1 MTRILFASSEATP
14 LVKTGGLAD
23 ISGSLPAALK
33 ALRHAV
39 RLVLPAYPAALS
51 RIGKTR
57 RVARLT
63 LDGDVVELLEGR
75 MPDSGVTVWL
85 VDSPSHFAREGGPYV
100 DKQGHDWPDNAQRFT
115 LFCRVIV
122 ELAMGRT
129 DLNWQPEVLHCNDW
143 QTALVPA
150 LLSLEEERPASVFSI
165 HNLAYQGRFPYTTF
179 QQLGLPASLWHY
191 SGVEFYGELSMIK
204 GGLAYAD
211 RLTTVSP
218 TYAREICTPGLGHG
232 LEGLLNYR
240 CDRLS
245 GILNG
250 VDYSVWDP
258 ALDPLIAAHYSADN
272 PTPKQH
278 NKRAL
283 QRQLG
288 LPLQDDA
295 ALLGVVSRLVEQ
307 KGIDLLLAIAP
318 ALLAEG
324 VQLVMLGSGERSLE
338 DSLRQLARRHPQ
350 QVAVHI
356 GYDEALAHRIEAG
369 ADLFLMPSRFEPCG
383 LNQLYSL
390 RYGTLPVVH
399 RTGGLAD
406 TVVHTDAATLA
417 DGSATGFVFE
427 HATAEGLQWAVQ
439 QALSCY
445 RDPACHSQVVGNAMR
460 QDFSWQKSARMYLAV
475 YRQAIQDAASS

>member
-14 LVKTGGLAD
+14 LAKTGGLAD

-33 ALRHAV
+33 ALRQGV

-57 RVARLT
+57 KVARLT
-63 LDGDVVELLEGR
+63 INDDVVELLEGR

-85 VDSPSHFAREGGPYV
+85 VDSPSHFDREGGPYV
-100 DKQGHDWPDNAQRFT
+100 DNQGNDWPDNAQRFT

-122 ELAMGRT
+122 ELAMDRAG
-129 DLNWQPEVLHCNDW
+129 LNWRPEVLHCNDW

-150 LLSLEEERPASVFSI
+150 LLSLEDERPASVFSI
-165 HNLAYQGRFPYTTF
+165 HNLAYQGRFPYETF
-179 QQLGLPASLWHY
+179 QQLGLPAKLWHY
-191 SGVEFYGELSMIK
+191 SGLEFYGELSMIK

-240 CDRLS
+240 CDHLS

-250 VDYSVWDP
+250 VDYTVWNP
-258 ALDPLIAAHYSADN
+258 TLDPLIAAHYSADN
-272 PTPKQH
+272 LAPKQE

-283 QRQLG
+283 QLQLG
-288 LPLQDDA
+288 LPVLDA
-295 ALLGVVSRLVEQ
+295 TPLLGLVSRFVEQ
-307 KGIDLLLAIAP
+307 KGIDLLLDIAP
-318 ALLAEG
+318 ELLAEG

-338 DSLRQLARRHPQ
+338 RAVRQLAQRNPR
-350 QVAVHI
+350 QVAAHI
-356 GYDEALAHRIEAG
+356 GYDEVLAHRIEAG
-369 ADLFLMPSRFEPCG
+369 ADMFLMPSRFEPCG

-406 TVVHTDAATLA
+406 TVVHTDAASLA

-427 HATAEGLQWAVQ
+427 HTNAKGLLWAVH
-439 QALSCY
+439 QALDCY
-445 RDPACHSQVVGNAMR
+445 RKQDCRPQVIHNAMR